1 MTEEVTQEV
10 TEAAKEMTVEV
21 DGVQYA
27 VSELSA
33 EVQDMLKMHQAWN
46 LDLAKAS
53 DKVNQKRAA
62 VQQISNQIVESI
74 RADAVA
80 AEQAEAD
87 ATTTA
92 ATGTPAA

>member
-1 MTEEVTQEV
+1 MTEENQAVQE
-10 TEAAKEMTVEV
+10 EKEMTVEV

-27 VSELSA
+27 VSDLSA

-46 LDLAKAS
+46 MDLAKAS
-53 DKVNQKRAA
+53 DKVNQVRAA

-80 AEQAEAD
+80 AEQAVADEAP
-87 ATTTA
+87 TA
-92 ATGTPAA
+92 ATGTPAV